1 MLFKQN
7 FDDLDHLLKCTNKE
21 FDIFSVSET
30 RITKKALLLLILS
43 WKIMPLILPLLNLQL
58 GTCPFVSHLSF
69 KPRTDLNIYKANQL
83 VSAFSEIINPKKSNI
98 VIGYLYKHPNMDVL
112 EFKNNYL
119 SQISETVSKERKQV
133 FPLGDFNVN
142 LLNYNDH

>member
-1 MLFKQN
+1 
-7 FDDLDHLLKCTNKE
+7 
-21 FDIFSVSET
+21 
-30 RITKKALLLLILS
+30 
-43 WKIMPLILPLLNLQL
+43 MPLILPLLNLQL
-58 GTCPFVSHLSF
+58 GTCPFVSHPSF

-119 SQISETVSKERKQV
+119 SHISETVSKERKQV

-142 LLNYNDH
+142 LLTYNDH